1 VLAFNDRVDQVRRDN
16 ERELL
21 AIEARKQ
28 RNIANADGLRE
39 ELQRAFRELEGTVRD
54 GRQRIEAEQRRQLRV
69 RQSNLG
75 ALQKMLKELR
85 SQHGEQI
92 ERLVNGEAGRMK
104 AEEAWFQSERCK
116 LFGERNAAL
125 FLARARP
132 RPNAASPGGASSA
145 SSSSSSSSSSTAGA
159 AHAGNVP
166 AIACQDLSEHVPDYR
181 FISAH
186 FRAASSAGRGKGS
199 KSNSAAAAAA
209 AALAANS
216 SSGVAGGA
224 AGAGGS
230 GGGKQGENGPAPR
243 KLRVLKVFKM
253 HNAALCNLNRNT
265 VGGGGGG
272 GGSGGRPG
280 YPAAT
285 GSAVLDRLANEV
297 GDANATSGVDA
308 ERLYVGGSIRQLQH
322 VALHGF
328 GSWPRCNRTLG
339 GVVVGGGGSGG
350 GSGGGGDGAPIVLYT
365 DPMLAVEASAAAAKA
380 EAATPGSAMYAE
392 RKRAGHGEGG
402 GKDDS
407 SGSAS
412 GSGGGDGSSSFSVD
426 NAESFSTGNHA
437 VHAVLL
443 CRLDLG
449 RRHTLYGSRAQ
460 ALAPSKE
467 LAAQIPPE
475 CHTGMVS
482 YGGGAA
488 ASGNGAFY
496 LVRQEHAHRIIPE
509 CYVLAQEAPRKWPG
523 STRGGDGA
531 VGVPGLD
538 GAKIEKVLAE
548 LTMPASSSGVG
559 KDAQRITSEFERKVL
574 KEVQHYEHRIF
585 QEMDPETAEQL
596 QHSENEV
603 SFYWGWGHVLLVRR
617 AAVVW

>member
-1 VLAFNDRVDQVRRDN
+1 MLAFNDRVDQVRRDN

-69 RQSNLG
+69 RQSNLA
-75 ALQKMLKELR
+75 ALEKMLGELR
-85 SQHGEQI
+85 DQHSAQI

-116 LFGERNAAL
+116 LFAERNAAL

-132 RPNAASPGGASSA
+132 RPNAASPGGVRQDSNGQGGSKI
-145 SSSSSSSSSSTAGA
+145 
-159 AHAGNVP
+159 HDGNLP
-166 AIACQDLSEHVPDYR
+166 TIACQDLSEHVPDYR
-181 FISAH
+181 FIAAH
-186 FRAASSAGRGKGS
+186 FRAASNTSRGKS
-199 KSNSAAAAAA
+199 TKSNSAAAAAA

-216 SSGVAGGA
+216 TSGL
-224 AGAGGS
+224 S
-230 GGGKQGENGPAPR
+230 GQMPSGKDTGKRDNQGETTPR
-243 KLRVLKVFKM
+243 KMRVLKVFKM
-253 HNAALCNLNRNT
+253 HNAALCNLNSKT
-265 VGGGGGG
+265 VGGGGGHR
-272 GGSGGRPG
+272 SE
-280 YPAAT
+280 T
-285 GSAVLDRLANEV
+285 GSAVLDRLASEV
-297 GDANATSGVDA
+297 SDANAMSGVDA

-322 VALHGF
+322 AALHGF
-328 GSWPRCNRTLG
+328 ASWPRCDRTLG
-339 GVVVGGGGSGG
+339 GVAVGGAGAGSGKDDLN
-350 GSGGGGDGAPIVLYT
+350 SPIVLYT
-365 DPMLAVEASAAAAKA
+365 DPMLAVEASAAASKA
-380 EAATPGSAMYAE
+380 EGAPGAAIHAKQDQSGNKE
-392 RKRAGHGEGG
+392 GE
-402 GKDDS
+402 KS
-407 SGSAS
+407 
-412 GSGGGDGSSSFSVD
+412 DGSSGLSPQ
-426 NAESFSTGNHA
+426 NTKSFSTGDHA
-437 VHAVLL
+437 VHTVLL

-482 YGGGAA
+482 YGSGG
-488 ASGNGAFY
+488 SNGNGAFY
-496 LVRQEHAHRIIPE
+496 LVRPEHAHRIVPE
-509 CYVLAQEAPRKWPG
+509 CYVLAQESPRTWPG
-523 STRGGDGA
+523 TIRGNDSS
-531 VGVPGLD
+531 VDVLSLD

-559 KDAQRITSEFERKVL
+559 KDAHRITAEFERKVL

-603 SFYWGWGHVLLVRR
+603 GELSRLALFLFFLPVLVCF
-617 AAVVW
+617 VCFC